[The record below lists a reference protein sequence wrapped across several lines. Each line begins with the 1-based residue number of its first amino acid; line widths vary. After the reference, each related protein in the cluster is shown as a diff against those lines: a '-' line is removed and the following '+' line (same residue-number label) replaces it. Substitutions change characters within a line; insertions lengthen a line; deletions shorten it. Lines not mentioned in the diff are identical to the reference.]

1 MGQAPEGPELGV
13 LSLSLVPERCCTFS
27 ASPAASLRAAL
38 LRRLE
43 LFDPDLSY
51 TLHHT
56 PEGASSTERPW
67 TVSPLLGPLTCTA
80 GSLAAEAG
88 QTYRVRITGLAPR
101 ILDGLN
107 AAFLSNHTLAREPL
121 HLERVPFRIGL
132 EGTHW
137 ESLGTYAALLT
148 GATPQ
153 RRISLAF
160 RSPTSF
166 RRGGRRTG
174 QAPEPRTCFTGYL
187 LKWNAFSPV
196 LIPEDELLEYVSL
209 HLKPARQELR
219 PAPMKLGRYVI
230 PGVVGTVEWLAE
242 GGAPHLLRLV
252 NALADYAFYCGTGTH
267 TTQGMGQ
274 TVLVR
279 R

>member
-1 MGQAPEGPELGV
+1 M
-13 LSLSLVPERCCTFS
+13 
-27 ASPAASLRAAL
+27 
-38 LRRLE
+38 
-43 LFDPDLSY
+43 
-51 TLHHT
+51 
-56 PEGASSTERPW
+56 
-67 TVSPLLGPLTCTA
+67 
-80 GSLAAEAG
+80 AEAG
-88 QTYRVRITGLAPR
+88 QPYRVRITGLAPR
-101 ILDGLN
+101 VLGVLK
-107 AAFLSNHTLAREPL
+107 AAFLSDHPLAKEPL
-121 HLERVPFRIGL
+121 YLERVPFRIGF
-132 EGTHW
+132 EETHW

-153 RRISLAF
+153 RRISLTF

-166 RRGGRRTG
+166 RRGDRRTG

-196 LIPEDELLEYVSL
+196 LMPEETLLEYVSL
-209 HLKPARQELR
+209 HMKLFRQELR

-230 PGVVGTVEWLAE
+230 RGVVGTVVWTAE
-242 GGAPHLLRLV
+242 DGTPYVLRLV

-274 TVLVR
+274 TMVVR